1 LIDLKTFLVIGYV
14 RRNSDNRV
22 RVKLTSQVR
31 VSLFIMQVGR
41 NEIS

>member
-1 LIDLKTFLVIGYV
+1 MFGEIRITELALSWQV
-14 RRNSDNRV
+14 DND
-22 RVKLTSQVR
+22 KN